1 MSYSQRQLMPVDGP
15 VPDSPRPLY
24 EATSTCFKAF
34 EDCLDFDHDWKTGV
48 EAIMEQESRLF
59 RWGRLTGVLRD
70 GGDCLDARLSHHK
83 HVSNRMLAFLYNI
96 ANQIASA
103 RLGDD
108 ADEPYRSSLRIPA
121 IEAAI
126 DDLFCLSDEIQRW
139 VEKWPQ
145 LNLVHDDETMTDTA
159 DTCQEQAGTHR
170 GAATRTGSESE
181 EAKGHGEAREGRP
194 GLPCG
199 FFRMKGTKTTKK
211 QGFSKGRR
219 RVRLL

>member
-1 MSYSQRQLMPVDGP
+1 MSYSQRQLTPVDGP

-24 EATSTCFKAF
+24 EATCTCLKAF
-34 EDCLDFDHDWKTGV
+34 EDCLDFDHDWKTGA

-59 RWGRLTGVLRD
+59 RWGRLTGVFRE

-96 ANQIASA
+96 ANQIASGKMITSPIQNKVPRAKMFTA

-145 LNLVHDDETMTDTA
+145 LDLVRDDETMTDTA
-159 DTCQEQAGTHR
+159 EICQEQAGAEVPPPEQEENPKKR
-170 GAATRTGSESE
+170 KATEKLERVGQ
-181 EAKGHGEAREGRP
+181 ACRAD
-194 GLPCG
+194 
-199 FFRMKGTKTTKK
+199 FFE
-211 QGFSKGRR
+211 
-219 RVRLL
+219 

>member
-96 ANQIASA
+96 ANQIASGKMITSPIQNKVPRAKMFTA

-126 DDLFCLSDEIQRW
+126 DDLFCLSDEIQRQAPTE
-139 VEKWPQ
+139 VPPPEQEANPKKRKATEKLERVGQACP
-145 LNLVHDDETMTDTA
+145 A
-159 DTCQEQAGTHR
+159 D
-170 GAATRTGSESE
+170 
-181 EAKGHGEAREGRP
+181 
-194 GLPCG
+194 
-199 FFRMKGTKTTKK
+199 FFE
-211 QGFSKGRR
+211 
-219 RVRLL
+219 